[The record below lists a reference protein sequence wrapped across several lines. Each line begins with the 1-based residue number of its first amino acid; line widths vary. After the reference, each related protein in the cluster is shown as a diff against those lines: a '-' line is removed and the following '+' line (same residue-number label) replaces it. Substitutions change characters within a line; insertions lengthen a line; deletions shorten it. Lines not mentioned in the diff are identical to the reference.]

1 MFCTH
6 CGAQL
11 EEGVRFCSI
20 CGKETRRS
28 SKPAPVPHPPAPEP
42 VPNPIPVPE
51 PQPAPR
57 RSGTARKLVAAAV
70 CLLLAA
76 GLIAYFSSDHYHSQK
91 ANAFLENEDIA
102 SALDVLEKM
111 DSPTASKMADY
122 LTCRTELLSEED
134 PETALGMADKFLKR
148 YRAIQKQDDKLSAAQ
163 AERDAGLY
171 AQVETVSEVWKD
183 YLEMDTGVSVLYESL
198 LEDERLH
205 NYDPETEE
213 HGPEFTAAGEQTMLD
228 NWALM
233 RSDMQ
238 SFLDSSEYCVD
249 FSFLQSL
256 IEDSEVYAE
265 AVQETVDKVLETHS
279 EKDVVY
285 YTGRSYG
292 HAYPVHYADEND
304 PYVKKVRRQVAQSLA
319 HALQHPRVLE
329 TGKVSLSQ
337 GDDGVWLHYQILE
350 DQTVEITGCEPQYG
364 TLTELHIPEAIDWEE
379 GGGQYPVTR
388 IAPRAFQGNE
398 DLRTVYLPRSI
409 AAIERFAFAD
419 CSALESM
426 YLKNGW
432 QYISVAAFDGSSEMT
447 LECSEES
454 YDRMWNE
461 FGFTY
466 GTFHAG
472 EEWFIKQRPW

>member
-11 EEGVRFCSI
+11 EEGVRFCSV

-256 IEDSEVYAE
+256 IEDSEVYTE

-319 HALQHPRVLE
+319 HALQHPRILGTGTATVTYGNDSAFLYYQVLA
-329 TGKVSLSQ
+329 
-337 GDDGVWLHYQILE
+337 
-350 DQTVEITGCEPQYG
+350 DQTIEITGCEPQYG
-364 TLTELHIPEAIDWEE
+364 TLTELHIPEAIDWKE

-398 DLRTVYLPRSI
+398 DLQTVYLPQSI
-409 AAIERFAFAD
+409 DSIERLAFAD
-419 CSALESM
+419 CSALM
-426 YLKNGW
+426 YIMLPDGW
-432 QYISVAAFDGSSEMT
+432 SYISVMAFDGSSEMS

-461 FGFTY
+461 CGFTY
-466 GTFHAG
+466 GSFSAG
-472 EEWFIKQRPW
+472 EKSGLYQRPW

>member
-11 EEGVRFCSI
+11 EEGARFCSV

-111 DSPTASKMADY
+111 DSPTASQMADY

-183 YLEMDTGVSVLYESL
+183 Y
-198 LEDERLH
+198 H
-205 NYDPETEE
+205 NT
-213 HGPEFTAAGEQTMLD
+213 
-228 NWALM
+228 
-233 RSDMQ
+233 
-238 SFLDSSEYCVD
+238 
-249 FSFLQSL
+249 
-256 IEDSEVYAE
+256 
-265 AVQETVDKVLETHS
+265 
-279 EKDVVY
+279 
-285 YTGRSYG
+285 
-292 HAYPVHYADEND
+292 
-304 PYVKKVRRQVAQSLA
+304 
-319 HALQHPRVLE
+319 
-329 TGKVSLSQ
+329 
-337 GDDGVWLHYQILE
+337 
-350 DQTVEITGCEPQYG
+350 
-364 TLTELHIPEAIDWEE
+364 
-379 GGGQYPVTR
+379 
-388 IAPRAFQGNE
+388 
-398 DLRTVYLPRSI
+398 
-409 AAIERFAFAD
+409 
-419 CSALESM
+419 
-426 YLKNGW
+426 
-432 QYISVAAFDGSSEMT
+432 
-447 LECSEES
+447 
-454 YDRMWNE
+454 
-461 FGFTY
+461 
-466 GTFHAG
+466 
-472 EEWFIKQRPW
+472 

>member
-11 EEGVRFCSI
+11 EEGVRFCSV

-148 YRAIQKQDDKLSAAQ
+148 YRAIQTQDDKLSAAQ

-183 YLEMDTGVSVLYESL
+183 YLDMDTGVSVLYESV
-198 LEDERLH
+198 LEDERLRS
-205 NYDPETEE
+205 YDPDTEE
-213 HGPEFTAAGEQTMLD
+213 HGPGFTAAGEQTMLD

-238 SFLDSSEYCVD
+238 SFLDSSEYGVE
-249 FSFLQSL
+249 FRYLQEL
-256 IEDSEVYAE
+256 VEDSESYSE
-265 AVQETVDKVLETHS
+265 AVQDLIDAALESYPADTT
-279 EKDVVY
+279 VY
-285 YTGRSYG
+285 YNGTPRGRFYS
-292 HAYPVHYADEND
+292 ASFFDEDD
-304 PYVKKVRRQVAQSLA
+304 PYVEKVRRQAAQSLA
-319 HALQHPRVLE
+319 HALQHPRILGTGTATVTYGNDSAFLYYQVLA
-329 TGKVSLSQ
+329 
-337 GDDGVWLHYQILE
+337 
-350 DQTVEITGCEPQYG
+350 DQTIEITGCEPQYG
-364 TLTELHIPEAIDWEE
+364 TLTELHIPEAIDWKE

-398 DLRTVYLPRSI
+398 DLQTVYLPQNIDS
-409 AAIERFAFAD
+409 IERLAFAD
-419 CSALESM
+419 CSALM
-426 YLKNGW
+426 YIMLPDGW
-432 QYISVAAFDGSSEMT
+432 SYISVMAFDGSSEMS

-461 FGFTY
+461 CGFTY
-466 GTFHAG
+466 GSFSAG
-472 EEWFIKQRPW
+472 EKSGLYQRPW

>member
-11 EEGVRFCSI
+11 EEGVRFCSV

-57 RSGTARKLVAAAV
+57 RSGAARKIVAAVV

-76 GLIAYFSSDHYHSQK
+76 GSIAYFSSDLYCSRK

-102 SALDVLEKM
+102 SALEVLEKM

-256 IEDSEVYAE
+256 IEDSEVYTE

-364 TLTELHIPEAIDWEE
+364 TLTELHIPEAIDWKE

-398 DLRTVYLPRSI
+398 DLQTVYLPQSI
-409 AAIERFAFAD
+409 DSIERLAFAD
-419 CSALESM
+419 CSALM
-426 YLKNGW
+426 YIMLPDGW
-432 QYISVAAFDGSSEMT
+432 SYISVMAFDGSSEMS

-461 FGFTY
+461 CGFTY
-466 GTFHAG
+466 GSFSAG
-472 EEWFIKQRPW
+472 EKSGLYQRPW